1 MGVCTGQVL
10 IKKELNMR
18 NLLLIGL
25 LFFLVVSCEKNTIEK
40 APIDGTWVEITQK
53 TDTLV
58 FDNQNPWF
66 ILNRERELRNGR
78 LLSKYPSGAYIYE
91 TGKDSINLRRLA
103 SSSSY
108 GNNYYFKVDSKNGQ
122 IRNGNFFVDSLGK
135 NVILTF
141 SKIP

>member
-1 MGVCTGQVL
+1 M
-10 IKKELNMR
+10 K

-25 LFFLVVSCEKNTIEK
+25 LFLLMVSCEKNTIEK

-66 ILNRERELRNGR
+66 TLNRERELRDGYLR
-78 LLSKYPSGAYIYE
+78 PKYPSGAYTYV
-91 TGKDSINLRRLA
+91 TGKDSINLRMMI

-122 IRNGNFFVDSLGK
+122 LRIGNFFVDSLNK

-141 SKIP
+141 SRIP